1 MPQFH
6 VFLKAPTLKE
16 LKDEGNDQ
24 DRGSRFQWHNVV
36 YSNPQ
41 DTDCS
46 TKIDAQLPPAS
57 LEAASRR
64 ISMLYENI
72 IFRDN
77 HEDGEAEYV
86 GDLDPPQVDGNPGNT
101 QGMCTKIIE
110 REQR

>member
-16 LKDEGNDQ
+16 LKGEGNDQ
-24 DRGSRFQWHNVV
+24 DISSRFQWHNVL

-41 DTDCS
+41 DTDGS
-46 TKIDAQLPPAS
+46 TNIDVQLPPAT

-72 IFRDN
+72 IFRDD

-86 GDLDPPQVDGNPGNT
+86 GDLLDPPQVDGNPGNT
-101 QGMCTKIIE
+101 QGTRTKNN
-110 REQR
+110 